1 MPEKCPLTG
10 ANLQACVPHPEFSL
24 ALFSP
29 ITLNPL
35 SVLMVNT
42 YNNNKVSSVPFLCH
56 LLLIDE
62 PKSIGL
68 YLLNAGH
75 KQVHISVSIN

>member
-1 MPEKCPLTG
+1 MTS
-10 ANLQACVPHPEFSL
+10 ANLQACVPRPEFSL

-35 SVLMVNT
+35 YVLIIVNT
-42 YNNNKVSSVPFLCH
+42 YDNSKVSSVPFLCH
-56 LLLIDE
+56 LVLIDE